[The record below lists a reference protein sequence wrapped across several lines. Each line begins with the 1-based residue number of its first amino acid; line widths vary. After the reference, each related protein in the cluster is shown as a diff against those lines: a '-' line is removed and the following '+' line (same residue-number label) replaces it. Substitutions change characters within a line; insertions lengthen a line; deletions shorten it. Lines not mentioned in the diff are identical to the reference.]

1 MNSAARFEITAQEP
15 NNTSAEAAVLGS
27 CLAHTRV
34 FDRLQGAL
42 DSSDFYEAVYADT
55 WKAMQEMAA
64 QNRRADLITLAPLL
78 KDRKVGETFAIDD
91 LRLLV
96 ELYGSGKGTLSRE
109 SLDDYISEIRRYT
122 AQRRIAEVARDL
134 HQRALGH
141 DEPDLSTIASSAVEA
156 MDAALD
162 RTRPSERTCRKVG
175 DFAAEALR
183 RAMDDN
189 APKGIPTGMTKLDA
203 MTGGLFRGD
212 LSILGGRPS
221 MGKTSVAA
229 QIALNAAKAG
239 TGTLLISLEMGGVS
253 VTERMLSAEAFDF
266 DNRVPYTWFR
276 TDVAAIRRQM
286 TRLDLANDHLKKLP
300 LVIEEKSGLCLG
312 DVGSLVRRVKA
323 ELQKD
328 GIELGLVVVDYLG
341 LITPTE
347 RYKGSKVNEIGEICA
362 GLKHLAKREGVHV
375 QALHQLNRKLEE
387 RPDKRPQLHDL
398 RDSGNI
404 EQDADL
410 ILFAFR
416 PVYYLERQGPHEDES
431 LEAQRLR
438 DIERS
443 KNILELAVAKQRAGI
458 IDTIKLFCAIEC
470 SHVADP
476 KF

>member
-1 MNSAARFEITAQEP
+1 MNSAAPFEIKAQEP

-27 CLAHTRV
+27 CLAHPRV

-42 DSSDFYEAVYADT
+42 ERTDFYEAVYADT

-78 KDRKVGETFAIDD
+78 KDRKVGDAFAIEH
-91 LRLLV
+91 LQLLV
-96 ELYGSGKGTLSRE
+96 EIYGSGKVTLSHE
-109 SLDDYISEIRRYT
+109 SLDAYVSEIRRYA
-122 AQRRIAEVARDL
+122 AQRRIAEVAREL
-134 HQRALGH
+134 NAKALAL
-141 DEPDLSTIASSAVEA
+141 DDPDLSTIAFSAVEA

-162 RTRPSERTCRKVG
+162 RTRPSERTCRRAG

-183 RAMDDN
+183 RAMDDK
-189 APKGIPTGMTKLDA
+189 APKAAPTGMTKLDA
-203 MTGGLFRGD
+203 MTGGLYRGE
-212 LSILGGRPS
+212 LSILAGRPS

-239 TGTLLISLEMGGVS
+239 IGTLMVSLEMGGIS

-266 DNRVPYTWFR
+266 DDRVPYTWFR
-276 TDVAAIRRQM
+276 TDVPAIRRQM
-286 TRLDLANDHLKKLP
+286 ARLDRANERLKKLP
-300 LVIEEKSGLCLG
+300 LVIEEKSGLSVG
-312 DVGSLVRRVKA
+312 DIGALVRRVKT
-323 ELQKD
+323 ELEKD
-328 GIELGLVVVDYLG
+328 GCELGLVVVDYLG
-341 LITPTE
+341 LITPSE
-347 RYKGSKVNEIGEICA
+347 RYKGSKVNEVGEISA
-362 GLKHLAKREGVHV
+362 SLKHLAKREDIHV
-375 QALHQLNRKLEE
+375 QALHQLNRELEK

-398 RDSGNI
+398 RDSGSI

-416 PVYYLERQGPHEDES
+416 PVYYLERQGPHEDET
-431 LEAQRLR
+431 LEAQRHR
-438 DIERS
+438 DIVRS
-443 KNILELAVAKQRAGI
+443 KNILELAVAKQRAGN